1 MDRLS
6 RSHLSTRNVRN
17 LALTATAFVLVT
29 WPVAGFADSAR
40 RQPPPSNYIAECASC
55 HAPFPARM
63 LPAASWSAIMN
74 TLNRHYGV
82 DASLDGSA
90 ARELTRWLTDNA
102 SQRSANRPPDD
113 RLTLSADFIRK
124 HREVPT
130 TTWSKAAVK
139 SPANCAAC
147 HGDAAE
153 GAFRERNVRIP
164 R

>member
-1 MDRLS
+1 
-6 RSHLSTRNVRN
+6 
-17 LALTATAFVLVT
+17 
-29 WPVAGFADSAR
+29 
-40 RQPPPSNYIAECASC
+40 
-55 HAPFPARM
+55 M

-113 RLTLSADFIRK
+113 RLTLGADFIRK